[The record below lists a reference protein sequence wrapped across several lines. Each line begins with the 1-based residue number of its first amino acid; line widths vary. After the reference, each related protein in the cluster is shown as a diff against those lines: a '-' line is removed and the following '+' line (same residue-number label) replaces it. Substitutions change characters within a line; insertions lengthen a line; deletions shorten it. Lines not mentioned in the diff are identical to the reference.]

1 MRINKENIDDW
12 IQKFKNLEPNEANQF
27 SEALSQN
34 LRSQLLGIALDS
46 SKLALTE
53 NNDQVYPLIY
63 RGAMSI
69 ILEGCI
75 QDPRDSIGMLALL
88 NNSSKICGLDLN
100 KILRGLHLEKL
111 RCSDCIDHW
120 IKRDNKEIDQFGF
133 SAIKNDKGVVTD
145 YSSIS
150 FNSSL

>member
-1 MRINKENIDDW
+1 MENIDDW
-12 IQKFKNLEPNEANQF
+12 IQKFKNMEPNEANEF
-27 SEALSQN
+27 SEGLSQN

-53 NNDQVYPLIY
+53 NNDQAYHLIY
-63 RGAMSI
+63 KGAMSI
-69 ILEGCI
+69 VLEGCI

-88 NNSSKICGLDLN
+88 NNSSKIRGLDLN

-111 RCSDCIDHW
+111 HCSKYIDHW

-145 YSSIS
+145 YNSIS